1 MKASVGRALGQH
13 YGLEMGVQERVGAP
27 LLDMMKL
34 APEQRDFVDRLM
46 PNCWLVTRMDDY
58 HTEVQLSLFLVC
70 DHSSRLAARVR
81 TQGKCG
87 GLSYM
92 RDAKISVSG
101 GCPLAHCT
109 VCIPKKRGGGVSVS
123 FLEKDRQ
130 RRARSLNLGKFLLGV
145 ALRAVAPFVDP
156 DVELSLEAVDS
167 GSGRLVAYYR
177 RLGLEPKAA
186 AEVVRGE
193 SGRAFETRMVA
204 KMAKVLAMCSR
215 SLAAE
220 PGGGTG
226 TSASDHGAAASAV
239 PGGQAARKRKR
250 TLEPCAICIE
260 MLPAEEDGEDEV
272 TLQCGHRFH
281 TACVQEW
288 LAKVP
293 SCPLCKQ
300 IAVDPGR
307 LLPTPC
313 RSRRGPA

>member
-13 YGLEMGVQERVGAP
+13 YGLEMGVQERVGTT
-27 LLDMMKL
+27 LLDRMKL
-34 APEQRDFVDRLM
+34 APEQMDFADRLL
-46 PNCWLVTRMDDY
+46 PDCWLVTRMDDY
-58 HTEVQLSLFLVC
+58 FTEVQLSLFLVC
-70 DHSSRLAARVR
+70 DHSSRFAARVR

-92 RDAKISVSG
+92 RDAKFSVSG

-145 ALRAVAPFVDP
+145 TLRAVAPFVDP
-156 DVELSLEAVDS
+156 DVELTLEAVDS
-167 GSGRLVAYYR
+167 GSGRLIAYYR
-177 RLGLEPKAA
+177 RLGLEPKA
-186 AEVVRGE
+186 VRGE
-193 SGRAFETRMVA
+193 SGRAFETPMVA

-215 SLAAE
+215 CLAAE

-226 TSASDHGAAASAV
+226 TSVGNHGVAANAV
-239 PGGQAARKRKR
+239 PGGQATYKRKR

-260 MLPAEEDGEDEV
+260 MLPAEEDGENEV

-300 IAVDPGR
+300 AAVSPGR
-307 LLPTPC
+307 LVPTPC
-313 RSRRGPA
+313 RSRRGPT